1 MSDLPGW
8 ISIPAS
14 FLNESGVIRLREPAD
29 KNRQLLVHQ
38 LLDGIYPQPFV
49 IDDGKTRRLHFSLR
63 LVQSEMRLEAPDEL
77 AIAYT
82 RAMLGGLLFMPN
94 PKHVL
99 IVGLGGGSL
108 TKYCYRRLPRARIT
122 TVELMEGVI
131 ACRDWFRLPPDDA
144 RLTIVQADAAEYFAG
159 EGEGADLI
167 LLDAYD
173 EEGLA
178 PRLCSSAFYSDVMAR
193 LKPRGIL
200 AVNISGQGLVADTH
214 LELIDEVFGG
224 RVVTV
229 EVMADGN
236 RIAFAFRDPAFPPDW
251 KRLARSARELD
262 SAHPEIGFARLLHDM
277 ERSTRRSRRRNG
289 R

>member
-14 FLNESGVIRLREPAD
+14 FLNEAGVIRLREPAD
-29 KNRQLLVHQ
+29 KNRQLLVRQ
-38 LLDGIYPQPFV
+38 LLDGIYPHPFV
-49 IDDGKTRRLHFSLR
+49 IDDGRSRRLHFSLR
-63 LVQSEMRLEAPDEL
+63 LVQSEMRLDAPDEL

-82 RAMLGGLLFMPN
+82 RAMLGGLLFVPN

-108 TKYCYRRLPRARIT
+108 TKYCYRRLPRTRIT

-131 ACRDWFRLPPDDA
+131 ACRDWFMIPPDDA
-144 RLTIVQADAAEYFAG
+144 RLAIVQADAADHVAG
-159 EGEGADLI
+159 EGEAADLI

-173 EEGLA
+173 EKGLA
-178 PRLCSSAFYSDVMAR
+178 PRLCSLGFYTDVMRR
-193 LKPRGIL
+193 LKPRGVL
-200 AVNISGQGLVADTH
+200 AVNISGHGLVADTH

-224 RVVTV
+224 RIATV
-229 EVMADGN
+229 EVMSDGN
-236 RIAFAFRDPAFPPDW
+236 RIIFAFRDPSFPPDW
-251 KRLARSARELD
+251 KRLARGARELE
-262 SAHPEIGFARLLHDM
+262 STRPEIGFSRLLHEM
-277 ERSTRRSRRRNG
+277 ERNARRMKRRDG